1 MSKTPQ
7 WAHLPTTPEYTQ
19 KLEHFKT
26 PKISKIYKWIYKIYK
41 WTEDS
46 NMGLNGD
53 KFEHMRSGKN
63 HGPDLD
69 TNYLTPDGQNIT
81 LKANVKKPNSMNT

>member
-1 MSKTPQ
+1 MNLFADDTRIHKEIRTLQ
-7 WAHLPTTPEYTQ
+7 DIQDDL
-19 KLEHFKT
+19 
-26 PKISKIYKWIYKIYK
+26 YKIYK

-46 NMGLNGD
+46 KMGLNGD
-53 KFEHMRSGKN
+53 KFEHMRYGKH

-81 LKANVKKPNSMNT
+81 LNSSSHSEYRKTNKNLNSMVT